1 MPEKYLSIITNFG
14 CHFTCPY
21 CIVKNNHIDV
31 PRTTIES
38 LDKLKDAVKAEG
50 ATIISVSG
58 GGDPLH
64 NYSEHKDYY
73 DKLFALCE
81 EMDIPIEMHTSY
93 LNVKDFPYEKCHRV
107 VYHLRGMSQIGRV
120 TRKGNEKVRIVF
132 VVDKSVKPSAI
143 TYYYTL
149 YRLNMDIDELSFR
162 QMVDENYQTTDYYQD
177 FLKEGHD
184 KGRWHYIEQGDYN
197 TYFVEGKLY
206 YKFSDIKGE
215 KKND

>member
-73 DKLFALCE
+73 EKLFALCE
-81 EMDIPIEMHTSY
+81 EMNIPLEMHTSY
-93 LNVKDFPYEKCHRV
+93 LNMKDFPYEKCHRV
-107 VYHLRGMSQIGRV
+107 VYHCRGINQLTGLYR
-120 TRKGNEKVRIVF
+120 RGNEIIRAVY
-132 VVDKSVKPSAI
+132 VVDETFTDNNILAITASAI
-143 TYYYTL
+143 W
-149 YRLNMDIDELSFR
+149 NHIDELSFR
-162 QMVDENYQTTDYYQD
+162 QMVNDKYQATNYCQD
-177 FLKEGHD
+177 LLRRGHKEGL
-184 KGRWHYIEQGDYN
+184 WHYIEQGDYN

-215 KKND
+215 KEND

>member
-73 DKLFALCE
+73 DKLFALCN
-81 EMDIPIEMHTSY
+81 EMGIPLEIHTSY
-93 LNVKDFPYEKCHRV
+93 LNMKDFPYEKCHRV
-107 VYHLRGMSQIGRV
+107 VYHCRKVSQIDKI
-120 TRKGNEKVRIVF
+120 TRKGNEKIRIVY
-132 VVDKSVKPSAI
+132 VVDKELTRRVL
-143 TYYYTL
+143 L
-149 YRLNMDIDELSFR
+149 YIHELYQCNRHIDELSFR
-162 QMVDENYQTTDYYQD
+162 QMIGDNYEVAYYSHN
-177 FLKEGHD
+177 FLKFGHE
-184 KGRWHYIEQGDYN
+184 KGWWHYIEQGDYN

-215 KKND
+215 